1 MLSVEDALARIS
13 AAFRPQ
19 PAEWVHLA
27 AGHGRVLAADL
38 IAPRDQPPGAV
49 SAMDGYAVRAA
60 DLAGGGA
67 ELRLIGS
74 APAGSRFEGVL
85 GPGEAVRIFTGGL
98 LPEGADAVA
107 LQENAT
113 VEGDRIRLAGRGEPG
128 TFVRPAGLDFKRGEL
143 ALPAGRRLT
152 ARDLGFAAALN
163 QAWLPVRRQPRIALL
178 ATGDELVM
186 PGQAALAAT
195 QIVNSNSIA
204 LAAMVTAW
212 GGLPSDLGIV
222 RDEPAELAAAAD
234 RLAGADLL
242 VTLGGAS
249 VGERDLVQSALGE
262 RGLELAFWQIAMR
275 PGKPLMFGRIQ
286 SVPLLGLP
294 GNPVSAGVCA
304 VLFVRAAIAVLLG
317 LDPEPPE
324 VPAVLGRALG
334 PNDRRQEYLGARLEW
349 GADGRLVALPAELQ
363 DSSMLATFARA
374 DGLIRRAPFAPAMP
388 VGSAVPVLPLAP
400 GPIGV

>member
-1 MLSVEDALARIS
+1 MLSVEDALARIT

-27 AGHGRVLAADL
+27 AAHGRVLAADL
-38 IAPRDQPPGAV
+38 VAPRDQPPCAV
-49 SAMDGYAVRAA
+49 SVMDGYAVRAA

-74 APAGSRFEGVL
+74 APAGGRFEGEM
-85 GPGEAVRIFTGGL
+85 GPGETVRIFTGGL
-98 LPEGADAVA
+98 LPAGADAVA

-113 VEGDRIRLAGRGEPG
+113 AQGDRIRLAGRVEPG
-128 TFVRPAGLDFKRGEL
+128 TFVRLAGLDFKRGEL

-163 QAWLPVRRQPRIALL
+163 RVWLPVRRQPRVALV

-186 PGQAALAAT
+186 PGQALSPS
-195 QIVNSNSIA
+195 QIVNSNTTA
-204 LAAMVTAW
+204 LAAMVAAW
-212 GGLPSDLGIV
+212 GGLASDLGVV
-222 RDEPAELAAAAD
+222 RDEPVELAAVAD

-262 RGLELAFWQIAMR
+262 RGLELDFWQIAMR
-275 PGKPLMFGRIQ
+275 PGKPLMFGTLQ
-286 SVPLLGLP
+286 GVPLLGLP

-317 LDPEPPE
+317 LDPAPPE
-324 VPAVLGRALG
+324 IPAVLGRALG
-334 PNDRRQEYLGARLEW
+334 PNDRRQEYLRAGLEW
-349 GADGRLVALPAELQ
+349 GADGRLTALPAELQ

-388 VGSAVPVLPLAP
+388 VGTPVQVLPLAP